1 MSHADRSFP
10 TSVPLLDIARQTL
23 PLKAEMMAALEAVLD
38 SGMFVLGPQVAELE
52 QRVAEYCG
60 VKHAIAC
67 ASGSDALLLA
77 LMSRDIGPGDEV
89 ILPSYTFFATAGAVA
104 RLGAQCVFVDIEPHG
119 YNIDAAQ
126 IEAAVTPATKAI
138 IPVHLYGQCAEMDAI
153 MAIAERH
160 NLLVIEDAAQA
171 IGAEYQGRRAGAIG
185 HVGCFSFYPTKNLGG
200 CGDGGMMT
208 TNDDALAET
217 LSLLRVHGM
226 QPRYF
231 HKLVGVNS
239 RLDAMQAALLNVK
252 MPHLEAWTEA
262 RGENAVRYVEMFIA
276 AGLHEVI
283 ELPAVLPYRRHV
295 WNQFICRIGEGR
307 RDDLRAALAARNI
320 GSEIYYPVPMH
331 AQECFRDLQ
340 IDAQTLPETN
350 RAAAETIALP
360 IFPELTAAE
369 QQTVVDATAAF
380 FDKPARQPC
389 PAPNYLRAADRA
401 AMPDASRTTRS

>member
-1 MSHADRSFP
+1 
-10 TSVPLLDIARQTL
+10 
-23 PLKAEMMAALEAVLD
+23 MAALEAVLD

-119 YNIDAAQ
+119 YNIDPAQ

-153 MAIAERH
+153 MAISERH

-171 IGAEYQGRRAGAIG
+171 IGAEYQNQRAGAIG

-200 CGDGGMMT
+200 CGDGGMLT
-208 TNDDALAET
+208 TNDDELAAT

-231 HKLVGVNS
+231 HKLVGINS

-252 MPHLEAWTEA
+252 MPHLESWTEA
-262 RGENAVRYVEMFIA
+262 RSENAARYVEMFIA
-276 AGLHEVI
+276 AGLHEVL
-283 ELPAVLPYRRHV
+283 ELPTVLPYRRHV

-307 RDDLRAALAARNI
+307 RDALRAALAARNI

-331 AQECFRDLQ
+331 AQECFRDLRV
-340 IDAQTLPETN
+340 DAETLPETN

-369 QQTVVDATAAF
+369 QQTVVEATAAF
-380 FDKPARQPC
+380 FDKKPA
-389 PAPNYLRAADRA
+389 
-401 AMPDASRTTRS
+401 